1 WPHQSRSGPGMQDQ
15 SKARVSS
22 EVARRTPCSKRSVPR
37 ECGMRGA
44 ITSRRPDEREGC
56 PEAESES
63 RGSTPQRSGDPE
75 AERVEPHIDMAPD
88 AGRRADALAVVAPGT
103 AADDP
108 EAWIAAREPRR
119 SIRRRTVVGLVP
131 AILNPLPGAAV
142 HVVKPHAFGLNDPTG
157 AVCLRSHGL
166 PQRSQSALPLPRS
179 SPGKAGT
186 GASARG
192 VLPFGLCQKPIFL

>member
-1 WPHQSRSGPGMQDQ
+1 A
-15 SKARVSS
+15 AR
-22 EVARRTPCSKRSVPR
+22 AAGR
-37 ECGMRGA
+37 
-44 ITSRRPDEREGC
+44 
-56 PEAESES
+56 
-63 RGSTPQRSGDPE
+63 GDPRF
-75 AERVEPHIDMAPD
+75 AVAP
-88 AGRRADALAVVAPGT
+88 AGAPRADPLAVVAPGP
-103 AADDP
+103 AADAP

-179 SPGKAGT
+179 SPQEKRVRAPARAAYSHS
-186 GASARG
+186 ASVRSRS
-192 VLPFGLCQKPIFL
+192 LPVNCE